1 MHSTAHASARGEWRF
16 DVALDGRPI
25 GYHRFEL
32 SERDGEREL
41 RSEAKFNVRFL
52 VFDAYRYTH
61 EAREIWQG
69 DCLQQLVARTD
80 DNGDELTV
88 RGVRESAGFVVAT
101 PERTAQLERCVQTFA
116 YWNPRI
122 LEATELLNPQTGD
135 LIPVTVTRVGNETI
149 DVRGRPVEAERFRLK
164 GTSRSGETLQIDLW
178 YSAQR
183 DWLALETLA
192 NGGRRLRY
200 TIR

>member
-1 MHSTAHASARGEWRF
+1 
-16 DVALDGRPI
+16 
-25 GYHRFEL
+25 
-32 SERDGEREL
+32 
-41 RSEAKFNVRFL
+41 
-52 VFDAYRYTH
+52 
-61 EAREIWQG
+61 
-69 DCLQQLVARTD
+69 
-80 DNGDELTV
+80 
-88 RGVRESAGFVVAT
+88 VRESAGFVVAT
-101 PERTAQLERCVQTFA
+101 PERTAQLEPCVQTFA

-135 LIPVTVTRVGNETI
+135 LIPVTVTRVGIETI

-164 GTSRSGETLQIDLW
+164 GASRSGETLQIDLW